1 SRFGAVQ
8 HTYGRLLSSPPT
20 AAGRDGVDP
29 DTHQRRLDQCQVGPE
44 LAVDGQAC
52 TARGR
57 YDGIDARYR
66 GESSGLSTTDRA
78 KAGVGLPN
86 LPAGRN
92 RLSVQRRRAERG
104 TATLS
109 R

>member
-1 SRFGAVQ
+1 ME
-8 HTYGRLLSSPPT
+8 RL
-20 AAGRDGVDP
+20 P

-66 GESSGLSTTDRA
+66 SESSGLSAITRA
-78 KAGVGLPN
+78 KAGVGFPD
-86 LPAGRN
+86 LPAGGN
-92 RLSVQRRRAERG
+92 RLPVQR
-104 TATLS
+104 
-109 R
+109 